1 MSIDLF
7 SFLKGATRVA
17 VVGVG
22 SEMRGDDAA
31 GIEAVR
37 GLREGLKSP
46 NVLLIEG
53 GVAPENFTSQ
63 IRRFKPSHVIF
74 IDAAD
79 FGAEPGQVV
88 LAEPEAITGQSIST
102 HTMPLSILA
111 GYLREQTGAKVALL
125 GIQPARAQLGAEM
138 SEAVRDSIKRTE
150 KILLRELRS
159 LTRHDTRV
167 SLKK

>member
-1 MSIDLF
+1 MPLDLS

-31 GIEAVR
+31 GIEVIR
-37 GLREGLKSP
+37 GLQKRVKSP

-53 GVAPENFTSQ
+53 GVAPENFTSH

-74 IDAAD
+74 IDATD
-79 FGAEPGQVV
+79 FSVGPGEVV

-102 HTMPLSILA
+102 HTLPLSMLA
-111 GYLREQTGAKVALL
+111 RYIREQTGAKIMLL
-125 GIQPARAQLGAEM
+125 GIQPVQARIGAEM
-138 SEAVRDSIKRTE
+138 SESTKEAVE
-150 KILLRELRS
+150 KIKEALMREFSS
-159 LTRHDTRV
+159 LQ
-167 SLKK
+167 LA